1 MIKQDLNSGS
11 AGNTALTSFDEDRLI
26 GASKVRR
33 LTPETD
39 VATLAAELWTDVAV
53 QRNTRVVVEAYHKST
68 AVHYTEHYINGP
80 GLAPTLMNFG
90 EMRMEP
96 TFIGF
101 EIPCQRLDPFTI
113 GEMTSHAMNLCRE
126 AGDRG
131 FTGYMNCDSIITE
144 DGRVLFT
151 EFNGRMGDCTHIDYL
166 AKALVGVDYQ
176 RTHVVLTRNWVAAKS
191 FSDTLVGLAEA
202 GLLFD
207 RAEGSGVVIPIDGI
221 ERCGVIDYMVIGHD
235 AEHAR
240 DLEQRAQAVLGFIP
254 G

>member
-11 AGNTALTSFDEDRLI
+11 AGNTALTVFDEDRLI
-26 GASKVRR
+26 GASRVRR
-33 LTPETD
+33 LGVDTD
-39 VATLAAELWTDVAV
+39 VSALADELWADVAV
-53 QRNTRVVVEAYHKST
+53 QRNTRVVVEAYHRST
-68 AVHYTEHYINGP
+68 AVHYTEHYIHGP
-80 GLAPTLMNFG
+80 GRAPTLMNFG

-131 FTGYMNCDSIITE
+131 FTGFMNCDSIITE
-144 DGRVLFT
+144 DGRVMFT

-166 AKALVGVDYQ
+166 ARALVGDDYQ
-176 RTHVVLTRNWVAAKS
+176 RTHVVLSRNWVAAKS
-191 FSDTLVGLAEA
+191 FTETLEGLDAA

-207 RAEGSGVVIPIDGI
+207 HSDGSGVIIPIDGV
-221 ERCGVIDYMVIGHD
+221 ERCGVIDYMVIGHS

-240 DLEQRAQAVLGFIP
+240 DIEDRTHAVLGFVP
-254 G
+254 S